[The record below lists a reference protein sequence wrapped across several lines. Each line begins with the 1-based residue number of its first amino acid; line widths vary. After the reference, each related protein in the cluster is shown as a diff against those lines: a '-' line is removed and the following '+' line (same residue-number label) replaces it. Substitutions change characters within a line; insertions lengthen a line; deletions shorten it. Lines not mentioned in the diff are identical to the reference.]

1 MKNFKVISLSHKNID
16 LKELGKFV
24 IEESER
30 IERISKLKT
39 TSKIDEIFYLATCN
53 RIEFYFATWKE
64 LNVNFLKQ
72 FFRNF
77 NSKWNEEEIS
87 FAVHNSDVFEN
98 KRAIEHFFRV
108 ASSLESLVIGEKE
121 IFGQLRKAYNLF
133 DENGF
138 IGETLRFVM
147 KSAVKTSKEVFSQTC
162 IAQKPVS
169 IVSLAFRQL
178 KNLGL
183 KNDSK
188 FLIVGAGETNNLMAK
203 YLQKHCFNNFSV
215 FNRTL
220 EKAELLA
227 KKLNGKAHRL
237 SELRNYSDDFDVI
250 LTCTGAS
257 EPIISEEIYSSLVQN
272 SLGKKVIIDLAVPGD
287 VESSVL
293 EKYNVNYIDIKDL
306 KSIAKSNMLERKEEL
321 ETCEKIV
328 SANLKEFDKLYE
340 NRKIEIAMKE
350 VPQKI
355 KEIKS
360 TAVNTVFAKE
370 IDELDENTKELF
382 DKVLNYMEKKCISVP
397 MVMAKTILS
406 TVDSEQ

>member
-16 LKELGKFV
+16 LKDLGRFV
-24 IEESER
+24 IEESDRVEQ
-30 IERISKLKT
+30 ISSLKIS
-39 TSKIDEIFYLATCN
+39 SKIDEIFYLATCN

-77 NSKWNEEEIS
+77 NSSWNEEEIS
-87 FAVHNSDVFEN
+87 FAVHNADIFEN
-98 KRAIEHFFRV
+98 KRAVEHFFRV

-133 DENGF
+133 DENGL

-147 KSAVKTSKEVFSQTC
+147 KAAVKTSKEVFSQTC

-178 KNLGL
+178 KSLGL

-188 FLIVGAGETNNLMAK
+188 FLIIGAGETNNLMAK
-203 YLQKHCFNNFSV
+203 YLQKHCFDNFSV

-220 EKAELLA
+220 EKAESLA
-227 KKLNGKAHRL
+227 EKLNGKAHRL
-237 SELRNYSDDFDVI
+237 SELKNYTENFDVI
-250 LTCTGAS
+250 LTCTGSS
-257 EPIISEEIYSSLVQN
+257 EPIISKEIYSNLVKN
-272 SLGKKVIIDLAVPGD
+272 SSSKKVIIDLAVPGD

-293 EKYNVNYIDIKDL
+293 EEFDVHYIDIKDL
-306 KSIAKSNMLERKEEL
+306 KNIAKSNMLERKEEL

-328 SANLKEFDKLYE
+328 AKNLKEFDKVYE
-340 NRKIEIAMKE
+340 NRKIEIAMRE

-370 IDELDENTKELF
+370 IEELDENTKELF
-382 DKVLNYMEKKCISVP
+382 DKVLTYMEKKCISVP
-397 MVMAKTILS
+397 MVMAKTILKNA
-406 TVDSEQ
+406 Q